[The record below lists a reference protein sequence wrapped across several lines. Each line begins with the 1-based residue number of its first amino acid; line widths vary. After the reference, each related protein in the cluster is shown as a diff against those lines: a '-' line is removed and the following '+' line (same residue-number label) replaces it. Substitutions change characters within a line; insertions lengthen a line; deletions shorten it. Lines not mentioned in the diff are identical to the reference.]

1 MKKTLLLS
9 AALFALAAGA
19 NAEVTWE
26 GDVDLAG
33 WGGLAEVPASAFAN
47 AKEGT
52 VVRIK
57 LGNITA
63 TEESPVQ
70 VQLALKT
77 VEDFTWTQIV
87 DCADVVGV
95 DYYDYT
101 VTDAVVGDTD
111 ETDLEML
118 KANGLNIKGQNAHV
132 VAIELDGTGS
142 GDTPVTPPA
151 EETGVWEGDADLAG
165 WSGIAEIPASAFE
178 KAVEGT
184 VVRIG
189 LGNITATQDSPVQL
203 QLALKTVETFAWTQI
218 VDSADVIGADYFDYT
233 ITNAVIGDTDETDLE
248 MLKANG
254 LSIKGQNAHVV
265 KISLL
270 GNGAG
275 AVENVE
281 AVDFNAPVEYYTLD
295 GRRVNSADKG
305 LYIVRQGKKV
315 AKVIL

>member
-77 VEDFTWTQIV
+77 VEDFAWTQIV

-118 KANGLNIKGQNAHV
+118 KANGLN
-132 VAIELDGTGS
+132 
-142 GDTPVTPPA
+142 
-151 EETGVWEGDADLAG
+151 
-165 WSGIAEIPASAFE
+165 
-178 KAVEGT
+178 
-184 VVRIG
+184 
-189 LGNITATQDSPVQL
+189 
-203 QLALKTVETFAWTQI
+203 
-218 VDSADVIGADYFDYT
+218 
-233 ITNAVIGDTDETDLE
+233 
-248 MLKANG
+248 
-254 LSIKGQNAHVV
+254 IKGQNAHVV